1 MEIISQLNLFSF
13 IPAVVFSIV
22 LWSDIK
28 NKAQFGARP
37 RYLLFSIMLLVII
50 GALLLQYR
58 LDAGFWR
65 PGLSFSLFSTLFALY
80 LFMFFML
87 EYSIHCQRIIK
98 SHVWND
104 FSKNL
109 KKTIFYWITL
119 ALIIAC
125 SYVVFFLYDTGM
137 EAGTAGELNT
147 PVIVL
152 CVLFTLVSVLLID
165 RYRRSVFR
173 LQAGV
178 IRTNNFTFNIS
189 LVVLMAGALYFLFM
203 DGAQRPLYTE
213 VFLLLTLAYIIRV
226 YMEYFYQRTLNLERT
241 IDKQEQSTDLLN
253 ELVSREASSPIEE
266 DVEILKSTIAEEL
279 SHLKESLPQAE
290 YAFSGFMLYSL
301 EKNVLKVISPQL
313 ISGFCTPLHKFSTVK
328 LLKNKQQIEESILN
342 TTYDLNKI
350 SSMPLQDLTD
360 WGAQIIKQMLTT
372 RERIVIDQIPDEL
385 KGLQR
390 LIVVSPIFDK
400 DMLIG
405 VFVAFKDSF
414 DKLFPEEENT
424 LAWLCGNL
432 KIILTIISGKRI
444 QHERNRLSNEL
455 NIAKNIQTSI
465 LPTEVD
471 IPGFETAT
479 NMVTATEVGGD
490 VYDYMRT
497 EAGTY
502 LGIGDVSG
510 HGLPAGI
517 MALIQLVAFE
527 AVVMA
532 TQTLKKQIQPYEIYN
547 IVNKLLCTI
556 NRDRIGSDKFM
567 TQNYFFVKN
576 GTFTHAGAHEIA
588 LLYRKKQRDVVELND
603 LAKKAAFMGITE
615 LATAQNSSGSF
626 KLNKSDVLLLYTD
639 GAIQARDDGGNQFGI
654 EKLKKVLAK
663 HQALPLKQL
672 IEVIMREIQ
681 DHAQNGDLKKY
692 NGNFADD
699 VSLFVLRKT

>member
-1 MEIISQLNLFSF
+1 MEILTQLNLFSF
-13 IPAVVFSIV
+13 IPGVIFSVV
-22 LWSDIK
+22 LWSDIRR
-28 NKAQFGARP
+28 KAQFGTRP

-50 GALLLQYR
+50 AALLLYYR
-58 LDAGFWR
+58 LDNGFWR
-65 PGLSFSLFSTLFALY
+65 PGLSFGFFATVFALY
-80 LFMFFML
+80 LFLFFAL
-87 EYSIHCQRIIK
+87 EYSIHCQRIVK

-109 KKTIFYWITL
+109 KQTLIYWI
-119 ALIIAC
+119 AMAVIISC
-125 SYVVFFLYDTGM
+125 SYVVYFLYTG
-137 EAGTAGELNT
+137 GTLPQPADEFDT
-147 PVIVL
+147 PVFIL
-152 CVLFTLVSVLLID
+152 CALFTLVSFLLIGK
-165 RYRRSVFR
+165 YRKSVFR

-178 IRTNNFTFNIS
+178 IRTNNFTFNMA
-189 LVVLMAGALYFLFM
+189 LVVLLPAAVYFLFF
-203 DGAQRPLYTE
+203 GGTRRPLYTE
-213 VFLLLTLAYIIRV
+213 VFLLLTLAYVIRV

-253 ELVSREASSPIEE
+253 ELVSREVSSPIEE

-279 SHLKESLPQAE
+279 LRLKESLPMAE
-290 YAFSGFMLYSL
+290 YAFSGSMLYSL
-301 EKNVLKVISPQL
+301 DGDKLRVISPQL
-313 ISGFCTPLHKFSTVK
+313 INGFCTPLHKASTVK
-328 LLKNKQQIEESILN
+328 LLKNNRQIEESIMKI
-342 TTYDLNKI
+342 TYDLKRI
-350 SSMPLQDLTD
+350 SSLPLQDLTD
-360 WGAQIIKQMLTT
+360 WGAQIIKQILTT

-390 LIVVSPIFDK
+390 LIAVNPIFDK

-405 VFVAFKDSF
+405 VFIAFKDSF

-432 KIILTIISGKRI
+432 KIILTIIAGKRI

-455 NIAKNIQTSI
+455 HIAKNIQTSI
-465 LPTEVD
+465 LPAEVK
-471 IPGFETAT
+471 IPGYETAT

-547 IVNKLLCTI
+547 IVNKLLCNI

-576 GTFTHAGAHEIA
+576 GTFSHAGAHEIA
-588 LLYRKKQRDVVELND
+588 LLFRKKQRDVIELND
-603 LAKKAAFMGITE
+603 LSKKAAFMGISE
-615 LATAQNSSGSF
+615 LATARNSSGSF

-639 GAIQARDDGGNQFGI
+639 GAIQARDENGNQFGI
-654 EKLKKVLAK
+654 DKLKKILDK
-663 HQALPLKQL
+663 NHALPLKEL
-672 IEVIMREIQ
+672 IRVIMTELQ

-699 VSLFVLRKT
+699 VSLFVLRKV